1 MSTVRVS
8 QWDKI
13 MEVIQATSLLA
24 VLQNPKIPDKYRG
37 QTKDGSS
44 DVQQGRK
51 ELPRIGPKSERG
63 E

>member
-1 MSTVRVS
+1 
-8 QWDKI
+8 